1 MSVIELLMI
10 IPVVFLISYGVP
22 GIPGEFVLFAGPMAT
37 MLSIPDASM
46 PVFLAVYIGIQLGLP
61 DSFRTGSNSTDAFV
75 GSIMMNAIYEKRFAE
90 KDPLTEEASPF
101 GPDGSE

>member
-1 MSVIELLMI
+1 MVCRAYLES
-10 IPVVFLISYGVP
+10 S
-22 GIPGEFVLFAGPMAT
+22 VLFAGPMAT

-75 GSIMMNAIYEKRFAE
+75 GAIKMNAIYERRFAP
-90 KDPLTEEASPF
+90 KHPSTPDLSLVGAAS
-101 GPDGSE
+101 D